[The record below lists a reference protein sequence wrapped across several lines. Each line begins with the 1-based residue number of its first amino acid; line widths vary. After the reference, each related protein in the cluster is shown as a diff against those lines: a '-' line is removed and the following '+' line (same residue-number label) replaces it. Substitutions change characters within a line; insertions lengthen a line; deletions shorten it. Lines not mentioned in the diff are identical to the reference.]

1 MPNMN
6 RLLYI
11 AFMETIESI
20 AANNYPCLLQKEFL
34 QYASFALVSEDY
46 GQPRSVAQ
54 TPPQCRCC
62 ELIEMSDDFLRAS

>member
-6 RLLYI
+6 CLLYI

-34 QYASFALVSEDY
+34 QYASFALVPEDY
-46 GQPRSVAQ
+46 
-54 TPPQCRCC
+54 
-62 ELIEMSDDFLRAS
+62 RADAV